1 MIFFIYQLFTSILLI
16 FSPLII
22 LYRLLNNKEDKLR
35 VKEKFCL
42 PSKLRGNGKLIWFH
56 GSSVGEIMSI
66 IPIIKRY
73 DKDKSINKILITSS
87 TLSSSKILTRI
98 KFKKTV
104 HQFYPIDHFF
114 FSNKFLNYWKP
125 SAAIFIESEIWPSMF
140 RSVKNKGIPLILLNA
155 RITEKTSNR
164 WSLIKSFSESIFDLI
179 DIAYPQ
185 NLETK
190 KFLKK
195 LKVKNIKSIGNLKF
209 IKNDDSKYDK
219 IDKKLF
225 SQFKKY
231 KTFVAASTHNSEEI
245 FAAKTHIL
253 LKKKNKNLITI
264 IIPRYIGRVNQISN
278 QMKKF
283 KLNTVLRSSKNK
295 KLKNID
301 IFIVDTFGESKK
313 FYKIATT
320 VFLGK
325 SIINKK
331 DLANLGGGGQNPL
344 EPARFGA
351 KILHGPN
358 VDNFKEVYEYL
369 NSLKISS
376 KVNSVIEC
384 ANSTIF
390 KKNIRKV
397 KKMETLGRTI
407 LKKTLKELDKSINN
421 EI

>member
-1 MIFFIYQLFTSILLI
+1 M
-16 FSPLII
+16 
-22 LYRLLNNKEDKLR
+22 N
-35 VKEKFCL
+35 
-42 PSKLRGNGKLIWFH
+42 
-56 GSSVGEIMSI
+56 
-66 IPIIKRY
+66 
-73 DKDKSINKILITSS
+73 
-87 TLSSSKILTRI
+87 
-98 KFKKTV
+98 FKKTI

-114 FSNKFLNYWKP
+114 FSNKFLNYWQP
-125 SAAIFIESEIWPSMF
+125 SAAIFLESEIWPSMF
-140 RSVKNKGIPLILLNA
+140 KSIKKNKIPLILLNA
-155 RITEKTSNR
+155 RITQKTFNR
-164 WSLIKSFSESIFDLI
+164 WYKIKSFSNSIFNLI

-185 NLETK
+185 NFETK

-195 LKVKNIKSIGNLKF
+195 FKVKNIKSIGNIKF
-209 IKNDDSKYDK
+209 IKNDDSTYDK

-264 IIPRYIGRVNQISN
+264 IIPRYIGRVNQIAN
-278 QMKKF
+278 QMKEL

-358 VDNFKEVYEYL
+358 VDNFKEVYKYL
-369 NSLKISS
+369 DSLKISS

-390 KKNIRKV
+390 KKDMKKV
-397 KKMETLGRTI
+397 KKMEALGRTI

>member
-1 MIFFIYQLFTSILLI
+1 MIFFIYQFLTSILLI

-22 LYRLLNNKEDKLR
+22 LYRILKNKEDKFR
-35 VKEKFCL
+35 VKEKFCFS
-42 PSKLRGNGKLIWFH
+42 SKLRGNGKLIWFH

-73 DKDKSINKILITSS
+73 DNDKSINKILITSS
-87 TLSSSKILTRI
+87 TLSSSKILNKI
-98 KFKKTV
+98 KFKKTI

-114 FSNKFLNYWKP
+114 FSSNFLNYWKP
-125 SAAIFIESEIWPSMF
+125 SVAIFLESEIWPSMF
-140 RSVKNKGIPLILLNA
+140 KSIKNKDIPLILLNA
-155 RITEKTSNR
+155 RITKKTFNR
-164 WSLIKSFSESIFDLI
+164 WSIIKSFSESIFGLI

-185 NLETK
+185 NFETQ

-195 LKVKNIKSIGNLKF
+195 FKVKSIKSIGNLKF
-209 IKNDDSKYDK
+209 INSDESKYDK

-225 SQFKKY
+225 SQFRKY

-245 FAAKTHIL
+245 YAAKTHIL

-264 IIPRYIGRVNQISN
+264 IIPRHISRVNHITN
-278 QMKKF
+278 QMKEF
-283 KLNTVLRSSKNK
+283 KLSTVVHSSKIK

-320 VFLGK
+320 VLLGG
-325 SIINKK
+325 SIIKR
-331 DLANLGGGGQNPL
+331 GGQNPL

-376 KVNSVIEC
+376 KVNSTIEC

-390 KKNIRKV
+390 KKNMKKV
-397 KKMETLGRTI
+397 KKMEALGRTI

-421 EI
+421 ET